1 VDTLAK
7 MISLAQT
14 LAKMI
19 SLAQSNRLITGLVPE
34 YVEKGVAILQYV
46 DDTILCLEDNEENA
60 RNMNLMLYLFENM
73 SGLKINFSKSEV
85 IMISGEEV
93 KTKAYSEL
101 FNYNIGVWP
110 IKYLGVRVS
119 GSRLHVRDWLPLDEK
134 SIKRLDGWKGR
145 VLSIGG
151 RTVLLNACLSSIPT
165 YCMSMYLL
173 PKTILKKMD
182 RTRKRFFCQ
191 GGGLKKDIN

>member
-1 VDTLAK
+1 MD
-7 MISLAQT
+7 T

-34 YVEKGVAILQYV
+34 YVEKGVAILQHV

-60 RNMNLMLYLFENM
+60 RNMNLLLYLFENM

-93 KTKAYSEL
+93 KTKAYLEL

-110 IKYLGVRVS
+110 IKYLGVPVS
-119 GSRLHVRDWLPLDEK
+119 GNRIQISNWLPLVEK
-134 SIKRLDGWKGR
+134 ISRRLDG
-145 VLSIGG
+145 
-151 RTVLLNACLSSIPT
+151 
-165 YCMSMYLL
+165 
-173 PKTILKKMD
+173 
-182 RTRKRFFCQ
+182 
-191 GGGLKKDIN
+191 

>member
-1 VDTLAK
+1 MDILAK
-7 MISLAQT
+7 L
-14 LAKMI
+14 I

-60 RNMNLMLYLFENM
+60 RNMNLLLYLFENM

-119 GSRLHVRDWLPLDEK
+119 GSILHVRDWLPLDEK
-134 SIKRLDGWKGR
+134 SIKRLDGWKGS

-182 RTRKRFFCQ
+182 RTRKRFFC
-191 GGGLKKDIN
+191 